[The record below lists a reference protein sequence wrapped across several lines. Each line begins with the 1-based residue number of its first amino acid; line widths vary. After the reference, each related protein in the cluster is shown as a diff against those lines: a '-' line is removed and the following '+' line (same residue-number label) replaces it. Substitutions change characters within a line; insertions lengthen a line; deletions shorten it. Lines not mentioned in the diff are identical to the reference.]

1 MVLRHEGDERGAR
14 RVARNEGLTL
24 ASASDAR
31 AAGEVQRTTQK
42 RKERVD
48 VRQKTGSAE
57 SMGAAF
63 ARGRAVKR
71 LWMGEDGHDGEHAP
85 ATWNEPT
92 SEEEAMETDIMW
104 KEPFGD
110 G

>member
-1 MVLRHEGDERGAR
+1 MN
-14 RVARNEGLTL
+14 RVHTFFI
-24 ASASDAR
+24 ASARS
-31 AAGEVQRTTQK
+31 GYE
-42 RKERVD
+42 

-71 LWMGEDGHDGEHAP
+71 SWMGEDGRDGEQAP

-92 SEEEAMETDIMW
+92 REEEDMENDIMW
-104 KEPFGD
+104 AEPFGD